1 MCYYVLV
8 SLEQTPVAMFE
19 PPVNL
24 AEQVL
29 SYPYDRPK
37 GSYYTDG
44 EMVTLLSDDPTVFRQ
59 QANELLAAHN
69 LPSVEDRIPVI
80 AYGSNMS
87 PAEFK
92 TKMAKYPETTDEQL
106 MQTAPML
113 AAKMPDT
120 EVVWHGKLSMKG
132 GVFADTYGGE
142 SAKGKTSNVLVEYLT
157 KEQLL
162 ILHISEGTNYTFTPQ
177 EVVLA
182 DGTTTTALIY
192 QPHNT
197 TYLEK
202 DGQPIPVAGIVDAA
216 IATTQPMTATEAM
229 TYILEQ
235 VGDIAGAATPEEFV
249 QNNKD
254 LSLKPRQERRRQV
267 AVELARRGVAV
278 DHDTKVEYSVGR
290 VDFNDIAHP
299 DSTPTIL
306 QLPEQLFKDMRPNRE
321 RLEKEAAVVKAQ
333 KLEMGA
339 EITYEEA
346 MYWAM
351 IRLDPLAKLRNRWLE
366 EVAARNKTEVPGR
379 VFDNPDDPHAFKVK
393 PGGVLL

>member
-1 MCYYVLV
+1 M
-8 SLEQTPVAMFE
+8 SLEQTPVTAFE

-24 AEQVL
+24 AERVL
-29 SYPYDRPK
+29 SYPFDRPK

-44 EMVTLLSDDPTVFRQ
+44 QMVTLLSDNPTVFRR
-59 QANELLAAHN
+59 QADELLAAQN
-69 LPSVEDRIPVI
+69 LPPVEDRIPVI
-80 AYGSNMS
+80 AYSSNMS
-87 PAEFK
+87 PADFK
-92 TKMAKYPETTDEQL
+92 TKMAKYPETTDAQL
-106 MQTAPML
+106 TQTAPML
-113 AAKMPDT
+113 AAKIPDT

-132 GVFADTYGGE
+132 GVFADIYGGE
-142 SAKGKTSNVLVEYLT
+142 SAKGKTSNVLVGYLT

-162 ILHISEGTNYTFTPQ
+162 LLHVSEGANYTFTPQ

-182 DGTTTTALIY
+182 DGTATMALMY
-192 QPHNT
+192 QPYDT

-202 DGQPIPVAGIVDAA
+202 DGQPIPVAGMVEAA
-216 IATTQPMTATEAM
+216 AATTQPMTATEAM

-254 LSLKPRQERRRQV
+254 LPLKPRQERRRQV
-267 AVELARRGVAV
+267 AVKLARLGVAV
-278 DHDTKVEYSVGR
+278 DHDAKVEYSVGR

-299 DSTPTIL
+299 DTTPTIL

-321 RLEKEAAVVKAQ
+321 RLEKEAAAVKAQ
-333 KLEMGA
+333 KLEKGE

-366 EVAARNKTEVPGR
+366 EIAARNKVVLHKRE
-379 VFDNPDDPHAFKVK
+379 FENPDDPHAFKVK
-393 PGGVLL
+393 PRGVLL